1 MNALVQQTSQQICT
15 VKHRKANILNKPEVT
30 AEARKSFVLKK
41 SHGELFFKLV
51 FVVNAVHKLQQL
63 GDIDIRHSN
72 LFLKVFSK
80 E

>member
-1 MNALVQQTSQQICT
+1 MILGTCLKTLNALVWQTSQQNCI
-15 VKHRKANILNKPEVT
+15 VKCRKANILNKTEVT

-63 GDIDIRHSN
+63 GDIDIRH
-72 LFLKVFSK
+72 
-80 E
+80 